1 MASGL
6 ETRASFRGIRFAN
19 LFVVLHLDELAP
31 ATPRL
36 PHRRVGALTQLAASA
51 AVHVT
56 LVVIAAALTTTLTPG
71 VAPRRTDPQGLAV
84 QHLVFLAPVSPQTGR
99 GGGGGGNRQ
108 PGRIRS
114 AQSVGP
120 DAVTLRVRKPR
131 PTEVAVTPTPAPLEP
146 LPPLPSSV
154 LLDAKPMA
162 AGLLDTVGLPTVG
175 TSSDTS
181 IGSGTGGGIGTG
193 TGTGVGSGQGA
204 GLGAGAGGGTG
215 GGIYRPGGAVSA
227 PRLIEEVR
235 PHYTSDA
242 LRSKIQGTV
251 VLEAIVRSDGSPS
264 HIRVLRSL
272 DRGGLDEE
280 AVAAVAKWRFE
291 PGRLAGEPVDVLVTI
306 MVDFWIR

>member
-1 MASGL
+1 M
-6 ETRASFRGIRFAN
+6 
-19 LFVVLHLDELAP
+19 LHLDALAP

-36 PHRRVGALTQLAASA
+36 PQRRLGALTQLAASA

-56 LVVIAAALTTTLTPG
+56 LVVIAAIVMTTLAPAT
-71 VAPRRTDPQGLAV
+71 APRRTDPQALAV
-84 QHLVFLAPVSPQTGR
+84 QHLVFLAPASPQTGR
-99 GGGGGGNRQ
+99 GGGGGGGNRQ

-114 AQSVGP
+114 AQAVGSDP
-120 DAVTLRVRKPR
+120 VTLRVRKPR
-131 PTEVAVTPTPAPLEP
+131 PTETPVTPPSALEP
-146 LPPLPSSV
+146 VPPLPASV
-154 LLDAKPMA
+154 LLEAKPLA
-162 AGLLDTVGLPTVG
+162 SGLLDQVGLPTVG
-175 TSSDTS
+175 ASSDTS
-181 IGSGTGGGIGTG
+181 IGSGTGGGVGTG
-193 TGTGVGSGQGA
+193 TGTGVGSGQGS

-215 GGIYRPGGAVSA
+215 GGVYRPGGAVSA

-242 LRSKIQGTV
+242 LQSKIQGTV

-291 PGRLAGEPVDVLVTI
+291 PGRLAGKPVDVLVTI